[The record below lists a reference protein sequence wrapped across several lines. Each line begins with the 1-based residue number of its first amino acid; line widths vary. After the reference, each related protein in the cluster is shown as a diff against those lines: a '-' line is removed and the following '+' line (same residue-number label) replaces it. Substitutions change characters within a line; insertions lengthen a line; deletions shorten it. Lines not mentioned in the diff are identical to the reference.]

1 MLSVGSQENKNRSH
15 QLQYAHL
22 YQKTWLFAFGAKT
35 IASVLNS
42 KNYGAKNYDLNGY
55 QLLPKLSYLFNKN
68 ASWDLFYEFQNKKN
82 KIGDSETLAQSKFGT
97 SFNYAS
103 EKQFTM
109 NGEFSLY
116 ENNFVGNEQS
126 PVAYQMLEGLQPGK
140 NLTWR
145 LLVQKKLTD
154 FLDINLN
161 YEGRKSETSSTIH
174 IGSVQLRAYF

>member
-1 MLSVGSQENKNRSH
+1 
-15 QLQYAHL
+15 
-22 YQKTWLFAFGAKT
+22 
-35 IASVLNS
+35 LNS
-42 KNYGAKNYDLNGY
+42 KNYGAKNYELNGY
-55 QLLPKLSYLFNKN
+55 QLSPKLSYLFNKN

-82 KIGDSETLAQSKFGT
+82 RIGDLETLSQSRFGT
-97 SFNYAS
+97 SFSFAS

-116 ENNFVGNEQS
+116 KNNFVGNEQS
-126 PVAYQMLEGLQPGK
+126 PVAYQMLEGLQPGQ

-145 LLVQKKLTD
+145 LLVQKKLTN

-161 YEGRKSETSSTIH
+161 YEGRKSATSQTIH